1 MVSWKTRSRRL
12 LEDAVPVEGLAVAGG
27 EVGEVRRRV
36 GDEEDRLGHAQVRK
50 KICHIFS
57 LCNALDQSKP
67 PFSSRGGKMDRD
79 CCREDSS
86 EDSGCELCD
95 EMTVIPG
102 INSNSGRNAAKVE
115 VGSWD
120 SSVFEFEQ
128 DQADQV
134 FATRYCLIIQILHLD
149 EIMCQS
155 DQYINH
161 PLV

>member
-1 MVSWKTRSRRL
+1 MGKYSN
-12 LEDAVPVEGLAVAGG
+12 VA
-27 EVGEVRRRV
+27 
-36 GDEEDRLGHAQVRK
+36 
-50 KICHIFS
+50 FS
-57 LCNALDQSKP
+57 LRNALNQSKP

-95 EMTVIPG
+95 EMTLSVG
-102 INSNSGRNAAKVE
+102 NSNSGRNAAKVE

-134 FATRYCLIIQILHLD
+134 SRIRLC
-149 EIMCQS
+149 IMMQNCM
-155 DQYINH
+155 
-161 PLV
+161 

>member
-1 MVSWKTRSRRL
+1 
-12 LEDAVPVEGLAVAGG
+12 
-27 EVGEVRRRV
+27 
-36 GDEEDRLGHAQVRK
+36 
-50 KICHIFS
+50 
-57 LCNALDQSKP
+57 
-67 PFSSRGGKMDRD
+67 MDRE